1 MNWSQLWN
9 RFCNWFRLLGRRNH
23 HYHIG
28 QARRVL
34 ARLVE
39 IRAAGA
45 AEAQILAYLRKI
57 DPTTFEEMILEL
69 AERAGCLVRRNT
81 RYSGDGGIDGRFHLP
96 GERRPWIVQAK
107 RYRAAIRPQQ
117 SIERIV
123 TLYVA
128 ARAGDQLNG
137 ADIVVAAEK
146 AGLQF
151 GDMGIFHRLVLGK
164 KADGPVFSMANMVK
178 PGTFDMA
185 RLDAVATPGISL
197 FMTLPGPLPA
207 LDAWEMMLPTAQRL
221 AELLGAQ
228 VLDEDRNA
236 LGRQRIAHV
245 RDELRAWDR
254 EQERMQ
260 IRPGR

>member
-9 RFCNWFRLLGRRNH
+9 RFCNWFRLLGRCNH

-107 RYRAAIRPQQ
+107 RYRAAIRPQ
-117 SIERIV
+117 
-123 TLYVA
+123 
-128 ARAGDQLNG
+128 
-137 ADIVVAAEK
+137 
-146 AGLQF
+146 
-151 GDMGIFHRLVLGK
+151 
-164 KADGPVFSMANMVK
+164 
-178 PGTFDMA
+178 
-185 RLDAVATPGISL
+185 
-197 FMTLPGPLPA
+197 
-207 LDAWEMMLPTAQRL
+207 
-221 AELLGAQ
+221 
-228 VLDEDRNA
+228 
-236 LGRQRIAHV
+236 HV
-245 RDELRAWDR
+245 RDFAELVRRTGAAGLFVHTGRTGDMSR
-254 EQERMQ
+254 EAAGAADVVILSGFQLVRVAAGELAFLATLQRRQ
-260 IRPGR
+260 GRGGPV